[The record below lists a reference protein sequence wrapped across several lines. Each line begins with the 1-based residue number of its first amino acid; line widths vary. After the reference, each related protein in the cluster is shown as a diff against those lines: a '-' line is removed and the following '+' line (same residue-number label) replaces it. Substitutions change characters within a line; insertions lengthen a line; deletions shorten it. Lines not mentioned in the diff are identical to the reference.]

1 MTRCQLQAALE
12 AAVLAPSPH
21 NSQPWRFEVTDG
33 QVDVLLD
40 ESRVLAVADLGGREA
55 RMSCGAALFNL
66 RMALRAQGLPVYVS
80 LMPVAERRDL
90 LARVRVSGHL
100 AARADELVLYR
111 AIPRR
116 RTNRRPFR
124 DDPVGGD
131 VQKALR
137 QAALHEDARLV
148 LLDRPERYGAV
159 STLLRF
165 AENAQ
170 RQDVDFQ
177 DELLAWVAEDPD
189 RLDGVPPLASGPPP
203 LMEPLVLL
211 RQYGSDGD
219 KRPRE
224 YEQEPLLG
232 VLLTHRDSARDH
244 VRAGQALQRVL
255 LTATA
260 GEVSTSFLSAAVE
273 LPASRS
279 ALRSLL
285 GDEGY
290 PQAVLRFGYGY
301 PPPHTRRRPVA
312 EVSTCLQTQG

>member
-1 MTRCQLQAALE
+1 MTSPQWQDALE
-12 AAVLAPSPH
+12 AAILAPSPH
-21 NSQPWRFEVTDG
+21 NTQPWRFEVTGD

-40 ESRVLAVADLGGREA
+40 ESRVLAVADPGGREA

-66 RMALRAQGLPVYVS
+66 RMALRSQGLPVHVW
-80 LMPVAERRDL
+80 LTPDADRRDL

-100 AARADELVLYR
+100 AARADELVLYK

-131 VQKALR
+131 VQMALR
-137 QAALHEDARLV
+137 QAALHEGARLV
-148 LLDRPERYGAV
+148 LLVRPQRYDAV

-165 AENAQ
+165 AENSQ
-170 RQDVDFQ
+170 RQDVGFQ

-203 LMEPLVLL
+203 LIEPLVLL
-211 RQYGSDGD
+211 RHYGSDGD

-232 VLLTHRDSARDH
+232 VLLTHRDDARDH
-244 VRAGQALQRVL
+244 MRAGQALQRVL

-273 LPASRS
+273 RSASRS
-279 ALRSLL
+279 ALTSVL
-285 GDEGY
+285 GEEGY

-301 PPPHTRRRPVA
+301 LPPHTRRRPVD
-312 EVSTCLQTQG
+312 EVSTCL